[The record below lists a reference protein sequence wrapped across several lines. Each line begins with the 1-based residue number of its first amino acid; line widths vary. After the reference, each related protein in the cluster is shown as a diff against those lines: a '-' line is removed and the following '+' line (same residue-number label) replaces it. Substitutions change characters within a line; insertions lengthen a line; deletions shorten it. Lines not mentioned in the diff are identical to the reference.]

1 MWDPSSGNLETKNT
15 FFSFLLLEHRVGYTM
30 C

>member
-1 MWDPSSGNLETKNT
+1 MSDSSSDNLETKNT
-15 FFSFLLLEHRVGYTM
+15 FFSFLLLEDRVGYTM